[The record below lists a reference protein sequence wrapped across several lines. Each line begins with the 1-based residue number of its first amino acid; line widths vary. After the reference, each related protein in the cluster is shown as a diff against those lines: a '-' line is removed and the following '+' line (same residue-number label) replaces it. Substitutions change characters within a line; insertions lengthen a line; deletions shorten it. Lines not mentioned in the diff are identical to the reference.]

1 MKKIFV
7 FIFVS
12 MLLIN
17 GCNNAN
23 INNTTNKTTDK
34 PLSVEKA
41 IDETAKDFEF
51 IIPNGE
57 ITGIW
62 LDELYPSKN
71 IIYIEKNQYKLRQ
84 SFSDGSYGDTILTKD
99 GDIYFYDNED
109 GAFYEIEDDGTL
121 SLKDAL
127 GEIVNMKRLN

>member
-1 MKKIFV
+1 MKKILV

-23 INNTTNKTTDK
+23 LNNTTNKTTNK

-57 ITGIW
+57 IIGIW

-84 SFSDGSYGDTILTKD
+84 SFSDGSYGDIILTKD

-109 GAFYEIEDDGTL
+109 GAFYEIEDDRTL